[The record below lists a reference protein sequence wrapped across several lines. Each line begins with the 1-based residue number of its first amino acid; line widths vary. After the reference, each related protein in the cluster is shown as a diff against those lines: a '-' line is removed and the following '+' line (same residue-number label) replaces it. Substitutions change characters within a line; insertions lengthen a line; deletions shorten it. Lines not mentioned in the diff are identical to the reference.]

1 MPTKHKSMKK
11 SMSHK
16 GKSHKGKSHKGKTHK
31 HTMKSMH
38 SSTGASEMPGYCVH
52 ERKHC
57 TMVDCHKK
65 VITMK
70 NGNKRAMMEG
80 KCKSCGKKVTKFV
93 KM

>member
-16 GKSHKGKSHKGKTHK
+16 GKTHKGKSHK